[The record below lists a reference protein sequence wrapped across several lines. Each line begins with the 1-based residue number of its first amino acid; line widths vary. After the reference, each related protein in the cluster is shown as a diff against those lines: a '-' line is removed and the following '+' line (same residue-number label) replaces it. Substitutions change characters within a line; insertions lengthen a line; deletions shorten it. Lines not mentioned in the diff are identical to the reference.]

1 MGVTRRL
8 YQLSVEHQVARKSGP
23 RKPKAERKVDREVD
37 PEIGAKIGV
46 KTDATVGATDSKIDP
61 KADPI
66 RLAARATRRRRTKPE
81 GERAVAKQT
90 APAIEV
96 EIVDDEHAGGA
107 PLPELS
113 AINELPEGFARTG
126 GGDEAGDGDDETA
139 LEAEEVAPESDTA
152 GGALVTFDPLSRYL
166 AEIRRFPLLSREEE
180 LEIAK
185 RYTKFHDPADAYTL
199 VTANLRLVVKIANEF
214 AHASRNLLDLIQEG
228 NVGLMEAV
236 RNFDPYR
243 GIRFPSYAVWWVRA
257 YIYRFLI
264 NNWRLVKIG
273 TTQAQRKLFF
283 NLRKETERL
292 EVEGFTAQPRQ
303 LAQRMGVKESEVREM
318 QERMAHSEVSLD
330 QPVRAD
336 EPVQLLDVI
345 PDSGDNPEEAA
356 AHDEW
361 RNFARE
367 KVEQFAS
374 TLKDKELE
382 IFRSR
387 LLSEDPPTLQEVGG
401 KFGISRERVR
411 QIEARLKQRLKQF
424 LKSQA
429 SDIEQAGP

>member
-1 MGVTRRL
+1 
-8 YQLSVEHQVARKSGP
+8 VARKSGP
-23 RKPKAERKVDREVD
+23 RKPRTDPKTDPKVDRIKAD
-37 PEIGAKIGV
+37 P
-46 KTDATVGATDSKIDP
+46 P
-61 KADPI
+61 KADSPKADSLKTDPVRI
-66 RLAARATRRRRTKPE
+66 TARATRRRRI
-81 GERAVAKQT
+81 
-90 APAIEV
+90 APADEKPSPVIEA
-96 EIVDDEHAGGA
+96 EIVGSESLEPEVVDPQVVDDDNPAAA
-107 PLPELS
+107 PLAADLAE
-113 AINELPEGFARTG
+113 IGELPEGFVRVTSG
-126 GGDEAGDGDDETA
+126 GAASEGGIEPLTETA
-139 LEAEEVAPESDTA
+139 EETPEESGGSD
-152 GGALVTFDPLSRYL
+152 GGALVPFDPLGRYL

-180 LEIAK
+180 IEIAK
-185 RYTKFHDPADAYTL
+185 RYAKHHDPADAYRL
-199 VTANLRLVVKIANEF
+199 VTANLRLVVKIASEF

-292 EVEGFTAQPRQ
+292 EAEGFTAQPLL

-318 QERMAHSEVSLD
+318 QERMAHSEVSLN
-330 QPVRAD
+330 QPMRED
-336 EPVQLLDVI
+336 EAVELLDVI
-345 PDSGDNPEEAA
+345 PDTSDTPEEAA

-361 RNFARE
+361 RTFARE
-367 KVEQFAS
+367 KIDQFTS

-382 IFRSR
+382 IFQSR
-387 LLSEDPPTLQEVGG
+387 LLSEDPPTLQEVGAR
-401 KFGISRERVR
+401 FGISRERVR
-411 QIEARLKQRLKQF
+411 QIEARLKKRLKLF

>member
-1 MGVTRRL
+1 M
-8 YQLSVEHQVARKSGP
+8 ARKSSP
-23 RKPKAERKVDREVD
+23 RKPKAELSKMERPASRGRLERPAEREDVHALEA
-37 PEIGAKIGV
+37 EII
-46 KTDATVGATDSKIDP
+46 P
-61 KADPI
+61 
-66 RLAARATRRRRTKPE
+66 RLEP
-81 GERAVAKQT
+81 
-90 APAIEV
+90 
-96 EIVDDEHAGGA
+96 EIVDDDADSAPALDVSEAG
-107 PLPELS
+107 
-113 AINELPEGFARTG
+113 ELPGGFARQSSGEAAATIAVEDAAA
-126 GGDEAGDGDDETA
+126 DESGDDTA
-139 LEAEEVAPESDTA
+139 AAE
-152 GGALVTFDPLSRYL
+152 GGALVPVDPLGRYL

-185 RYTKFHDPADAYTL
+185 RYAKQHDPADAYRL
-199 VTANLRLVVKIANEF
+199 VTANLRLVVKIASEF

-264 NNWRLVKIG
+264 NNARLVKIG

-292 EVEGFTAQPRQ
+292 EAEGFKPQPLL

-318 QERMAHSEVSLD
+318 QERMAHHEVSLD
-330 QPVRAD
+330 QPVRDDDNA
-336 EPVQLLDVI
+336 QLFDVI
-345 PDSGDNPEEAA
+345 PDTSDNPEEAA
-356 AHDEW
+356 AQDEW

-367 KVEQFAS
+367 KIDQFVS

-382 IFRSR
+382 IFQSR
-387 LLSEDPPTLQEVGG
+387 LLSEEPPTLQEVGA

-411 QIEARLKQRLKQF
+411 QIEARLKKRLKLF

-429 SDIEQAGP
+429 SDIEQTGP

>member
-1 MGVTRRL
+1 M
-8 YQLSVEHQVARKSGP
+8 ARKSVP
-23 RKPKAERKVDREVD
+23 RKPTAEPRID
-37 PEIGAKIGV
+37 PEIDPEVDSEVDKIE
-46 KTDATVGATDSKIDP
+46 KASKNHRT
-61 KADPI
+61 DPI
-66 RLAARATRRRRTKPE
+66 RVAARATRRRRI
-81 GERAVAKQT
+81 A
-90 APAIEV
+90 APAGEEEAAAPLV
-96 EIVDDEHAGGA
+96 EAEIVDDDSPAAVPPPADLGEIG
-107 PLPELS
+107 
-113 AINELPEGFARTG
+113 ELPEGFARARPGKEAG
-126 GGDEAGDGDDETA
+126 GGVVEDGPEAVEDA
-139 LEAEEVAPESDTA
+139 ARESGNE
-152 GGALVTFDPLSRYL
+152 GGALVAFDPLGRYL

-180 LEIAK
+180 IEIAK
-185 RYTKFHDPADAYTL
+185 RYTKHHDPADAYRL
-199 VTANLRLVVKIANEF
+199 VTANLRLVVKIASEF
-214 AHASRNLLDLIQEG
+214 SHASRNLLDLIQEG

-292 EVEGFTAQPRQ
+292 EAEGFTAQPLL

-318 QERMAHSEVSLD
+318 QERMAHNEVSLD
-330 QPVRAD
+330 QPVHEDDA
-336 EPVQLLDVI
+336 VQLLDVI
-345 PDSGDNPEEAA
+345 PDSGDTPEEAA

-361 RNFARE
+361 RTFARE
-367 KVEQFAS
+367 KIDQFAS

-387 LLSEDPPTLQEVGG
+387 LLSEDPPTLQEVGTR
-401 KFGISRERVR
+401 FGISRERVR
-411 QIEARLKQRLKQF
+411 QIEARLKKRLKLF

>member
-1 MGVTRRL
+1 M
-8 YQLSVEHQVARKSGP
+8 ARKPHS
-23 RKPKAERKVDREVD
+23 RKPKAE
-37 PEIGAKIGV
+37 
-46 KTDATVGATDSKIDP
+46 S
-61 KADPI
+61 KADPGKTGLELDPKTDLETTPDRTTDPI
-66 RLAARATRRRRTKPE
+66 RSPVRATRRRRTPATDE
-81 GERAVAKQT
+81 AKLPVVE
-90 APAIEV
+90 A
-96 EIVDDEHAGGA
+96 EIVEAETVDDDGPGAAA
-107 PLPELS
+107 PLADLGEVGEL
-113 AINELPEGFARTG
+113 LGGFARARAG
-126 GGDEAGDGDDETA
+126 EKAGNSDVEAAPEAVDEAAGEG
-139 LEAEEVAPESDTA
+139 VAGSGTK
-152 GGALVTFDPLSRYL
+152 GGALVPFDPLGRYL
-166 AEIRRFPLLSREEE
+166 AEIRRFPLLTREEE
-180 LEIAK
+180 IEIAK
-185 RYTKFHDPADAYTL
+185 RYTKHHDPADAYRL
-199 VTANLRLVVKIANEF
+199 VTANLRLVVKIAREF
-214 AHASRNLLDLIQEG
+214 SHASRNLLDLIQEG

-292 EVEGFTAQPRQ
+292 EAEGFTAQPLL

-318 QERMAHSEVSLD
+318 QERMAHNEVSLD
-330 QPVRAD
+330 QPVHEDDA
-336 EPVQLLDVI
+336 VQLLDVI
-345 PDSGDNPEEAA
+345 PDSGDTPEEAA

-387 LLSEDPPTLQEVGG
+387 LLSEDPPTLQEVGSR
-401 KFGISRERVR
+401 FGISRERVR
-411 QIEARLKQRLKQF
+411 QIEARLKKRLKLF

>member
-1 MGVTRRL
+1 
-8 YQLSVEHQVARKSGP
+8 VARKAGP
-23 RKPKAERKVDREVD
+23 RKPKAE
-37 PEIGAKIGV
+37 PA
-46 KTDATVGATDSKIDP
+46 
-61 KADPI
+61 ADPGHVSRPKSGPGSGTEPTAVEIEPGIDDSI
-66 RLAARATRRRRTKPE
+66 RLAARAKRKRRTD
-81 GERAVAKQT
+81 
-90 APAIEV
+90 PAHETTPV
-96 EIVDDEHAGGA
+96 VEAEIVDDDEDEGDGSAAA
-107 PLPELS
+107 PGEAQLGE
-113 AINELPEGFARTG
+113 IGELPEGFARSRASLES
-126 GGDEAGDGDDETA
+126 GDSNAEAGPEAAPPSAGDRE
-139 LEAEEVAPESDTA
+139 
-152 GGALVTFDPLSRYL
+152 GGALVAFDPLGRYL

-180 LEIAK
+180 IEIAK
-185 RYTKFHDPADAYTL
+185 HYAKHHDPADAYRL

-292 EVEGFTAQPRQ
+292 EAEGFTAQPLL

-330 QPVRAD
+330 QPVRED
-336 EPVQLLDVI
+336 ENVQLLDVI
-345 PDSGDNPEEAA
+345 PDSGDTPEEAA

-361 RNFARE
+361 RNFARA
-367 KVEQFAS
+367 KIDQFAS

-382 IFRSR
+382 IFHSR
-387 LLSEDPPTLQEVGG
+387 LLSEDPPTLQEVGAR
-401 KFGISRERVR
+401 FGISRERVR
-411 QIEARLKQRLKQF
+411 QIEARLKKRLKLF